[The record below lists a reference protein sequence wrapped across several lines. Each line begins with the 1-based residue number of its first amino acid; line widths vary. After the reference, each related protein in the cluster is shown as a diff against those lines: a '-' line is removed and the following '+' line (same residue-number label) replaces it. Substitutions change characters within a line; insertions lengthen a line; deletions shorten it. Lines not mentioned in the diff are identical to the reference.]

1 MITFSS
7 LMVFVLFFLWGV
19 FSFLKAVA
27 RERRFRK
34 YQRDYWLV
42 ADAIE
47 HGFMALAL
55 LASAMRN
62 GTHPA
67 AFTQSDGFRNL
78 IILAW
83 LLAFIPLIV
92 GQILD
97 WRSLGKIEME
107 RSKTIGGKQ

>member
-1 MITFSS
+1 MIHFAPIV
-7 LMVFVLFFLWGV
+7 VFILFFLWGV

-27 RERRFRK
+27 RERRYRK
-34 YQRDYWLV
+34 YQRDHWLL

-55 LASAMRN
+55 LGSAMRN

-67 AFTQSDGFRNL
+67 DFTQSPNFRNL

-83 LLAFIPLIV
+83 LVAFIPLIV

-107 RSKTIGGKQ
+107 RNKSA